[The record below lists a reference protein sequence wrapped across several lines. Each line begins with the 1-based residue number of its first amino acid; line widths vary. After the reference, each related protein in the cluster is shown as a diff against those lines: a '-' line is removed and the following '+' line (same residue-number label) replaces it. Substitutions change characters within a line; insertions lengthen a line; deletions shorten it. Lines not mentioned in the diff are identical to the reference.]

1 MDSFCVAS
9 CLLMY
14 MVGLSSF
21 RCFEEVRQGVYN
33 METMGGVLVF
43 FILVGLVMRVIG
55 GRERARY
62 RGFRT
67 PARFLDFTGK
77 RLKVSS
83 RAQ

>member
-1 MDSFCVAS
+1 
-9 CLLMY
+9 
-14 MVGLSSF
+14 
-21 RCFEEVRQGVYN
+21 
-33 METMGGVLVF
+33 METMGGFLVF
-43 FILVGLVMRVIG
+43 FVLVGLVMRVLG

-83 RAQ
+83 RTQ

>member
-1 MDSFCVAS
+1 
-9 CLLMY
+9 

-21 RCFEEVRQGVYN
+21 RCFEEVRQGVDN

>member
-1 MDSFCVAS
+1 
-9 CLLMY
+9 MY
-14 MVGLSSF
+14 SDGPLVLPVLRGGLA
-21 RCFEEVRQGVYN
+21 GVDN
-33 METMGGVLVF
+33 METMGGFLVF